1 METDECDATEC
12 RSIAGLIVTLALI
25 FGAYTGLR
33 VAMPELP
40 VQVYQAL
47 VSLPNPAH

>member
-1 METDECDATEC
+1 MDAYENDEAKD
-12 RSIAGLIVTLALI
+12 RSVAALIATLAMAVGI
-25 FGAYTGLR
+25 YVGLR

-47 VSLPNPAH
+47 MLLPHEN